1 LEVTADVP
9 GAAGRADGAGEDP
22 AVLLPPFPGAQLLG
36 GMLAPVLAQDV
47 VPTL

>member
-9 GAAGRADGAGEDP
+9 GAQP
-22 AVLLPPFPGAQLLG
+22 LG
-36 GMLAPVLAQDV
+36 GLLDPVLAQDV